1 MYEGDEIWRGVD
13 RYFIDH
19 LIDED
24 DALVHARLS
33 SARTVMPEADV
44 APNQGAFLSVVAQ
57 IAGARRILEFGTL
70 AGYSTIWLARA
81 VGPTGTVTTFE
92 IDEETAEVARENFA
106 GAGVAD
112 RIELIVGPA
121 AESAQ
126 ALLDSKVEPYDLV
139 FIDADKPNNP
149 RYLDVA
155 LKLSRPGTVIIGDNV
170 VRNGAIADP
179 DSSDP
184 RVHGTWALIDRLG
197 SENNIAATALQTVGL
212 KGWDG
217 FAIGVVKSSAVP

>member
-1 MYEGDEIWRGVD
+1 
-13 RYFIDH
+13 
-19 LIDED
+19 
-24 DALVHARLS
+24 
-33 SARTVMPEADV
+33 MPEADV
-44 APNQGAFLSVVAQ
+44 APNQGAFLSVIAQ

-92 IDEETAEVARENFA
+92 IDEATAEVARQNFER
-106 GAGVAD
+106 AGVVD
-112 RIELIVGPA
+112 RIELVVGPA
-121 AESAQ
+121 ADSAE
-126 ALLDSKVEPYDLV
+126 ALLNAKVDPYDLV

-155 LKLSRPGTVIIGDNV
+155 LRLSRPGTVFIADNV
-170 VRNGAIADP
+170 VRNGAIAD
-179 DSSDP
+179 SNSTDP

-197 SENNIAATALQTVGL
+197 AEENIAATALQTVGL

-217 FAIGVVKSSAVP
+217 FAIGVVKDVRNPGNSHSAPTRTREPLGRADVRSMA